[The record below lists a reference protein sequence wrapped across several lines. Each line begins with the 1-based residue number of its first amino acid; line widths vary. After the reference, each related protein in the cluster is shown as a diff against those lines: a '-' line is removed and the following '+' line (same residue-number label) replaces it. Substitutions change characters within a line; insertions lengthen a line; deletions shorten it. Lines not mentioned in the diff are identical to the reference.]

1 MGTSD
6 PAQELLLNGTPVE
19 SRGPGGTFGVLVDV
33 AEGSNCLLYTSVF

>member
-33 AEGSNCLLYTSVF
+33 AEDVYKRQ